1 MHLYLSEV
9 IRGYLADC
17 RRRGLSE
24 STIQNY
30 QERLFDL
37 LTEVGDRP
45 INAVHLDHLRAWVDA
60 KIERGLSR
68 HTIWSAV
75 VTARIFFNWCVEEGL
90 LDASPARRLQR
101 PRLPRP
107 QPKALREAEIHALL
121 RAARAGMN
129 PERDEAIILFFLET
143 GARRSAVANLR
154 MENFLL
160 EEGVALT
167 WTKGQKEVW
176 LFFDQP
182 IVKDALTRWF
192 AVRDPSLFHPAV
204 PPDSVFGLT
213 SDGLR
218 LLLRRLRRR
227 AGIQRRVSPHI
238 LRHTSAVMRAEQG
251 IDSSSLQQIMGWEDI
266 RMAEVYTRMA
276 RERIKR
282 RASRTSPVAALFRSR
297 PSQ

>member
-1 MHLYLSEV
+1 MQLSTV
-9 IRGYLADC
+9 IHEYLADC
-17 RRRGLSE
+17 QRRGLSPR
-24 STIQNY
+24 TVDNY
-30 QERLFDL
+30 QHRLQDML
-37 LTEVGDRP
+37 VTLGDRP
-45 INAVHLDHLRAWVDA
+45 LEEIDLQNLRAWIDA

-68 HTIWSAV
+68 HTIWTAV
-75 VTARIFFNWCVEEGL
+75 VTARVFFNWCVEEGL
-90 LDASPARRLQR
+90 LDASPARRLKR

-143 GARRSAVANLR
+143 GARRSAVAGLR
-154 MENFLL
+154 MENFFL

-176 LFFDQP
+176 LFFDQED
-182 IVKDALTRWF
+182 VKRAVARWLR
-192 AVRDPSLFHPAV
+192 VRDPARFHPAV

-213 SDGLR
+213 SDGIR
-218 LLLRRLRRR
+218 LLLYRLRER

-238 LRHTSAVMRAEQG
+238 LRHTSAMMRAEQG
-251 IDSSSLQQIMGWEDI
+251 IDSPSLQQIMGWEDI

-282 RASRTSPVAALFRSR
+282 RASHTSPVAALL
-297 PSQ
+297 QHD